1 MPLKRGDIV
10 LLPFPWTDLK
20 GYSLRPAL
28 VISDDSHNKNNADAI
43 FLFITT
49 KEHKGM
55 FDFML
60 RNTDPSYTKTG
71 LKAAST
77 FRMGKLATL
86 EQKLAQRHLGYA
98 GANLLKKIEA
108 GLKLL
113 LNL

>member
-1 MPLKRGDIV
+1 MPLKRGNIV

-20 GYSLRPAL
+20 SYTLRPAL
-28 VISDDSHNKNNADAI
+28 VISDDSYNKNSTDAI

-49 KEHKGM
+49 KEYKGL
-55 FDFML
+55 FDFRL
-60 RNTDPSYTKTG
+60 RKTDSSYTKTG
-71 LKAAST
+71 LQTAST

-86 EQKLAQRHLGYA
+86 EQKLAKRRLGYA
-98 GANLLKKIEA
+98 DATLLKKIES